1 MDLFSVIS
9 LVKPSL
15 LRVTHGLFYS
25 WITQRAKRPWL
36 DPSTKQELSD
46 YVGTHHVAGWNVPQ
60 HWEKWLLQALSI
72 SLLQARFLSH
82 ISPSLSG
89 EEHRS
94 QSLGNS
100 TQRCDSVGV
109 PWPTGMGK
117 VTSAIPVAACLFPR
131 ASHLCCCILT
141 LSLEE
146 PEWPE
151 NPRGNNHQWA
161 NRTSSTTWFI
171 PWLWPFRISSLWIYP
186 IPVISNT
193 HPL

>member
-1 MDLFSVIS
+1 MDLFIS

-36 DPSTKQELSD
+36 DPSKKQELSD
-46 YVGTHHVAGWNVPQ
+46 YVGIHHVAEWSVPQ
-60 HWEKWLLQALSI
+60 QWEKRLLHALCI
-72 SLLQARFLSH
+72 SLLQVRFLSN
-82 ISPSLSG
+82 ISSSLSG
-89 EEHRS
+89 EEHGS

-100 TQRCDSVGV
+100 TQRCDSVGI

-117 VTSAIPVAACLFPR
+117 VTLAIPVATCLFPR

-146 PEWPE
+146 PEWPK
-151 NPRGNNHQWA
+151 NPRGNNHKWA

-171 PWLWPFRISSLWIYP
+171 LWLWPFCISSFWIYP
-186 IPVISNT
+186 IPVIPNS
-193 HPL
+193 HLL